1 MNAQLNNYIENS
13 LSTLRTLQVVGE
25 DLTEGFTINH
35 QDVLN
40 LLDQV
45 TDNLKQ
51 IDYLTRL
58 SATPF

>member
-1 MNAQLNNYIENS
+1 MNTQLTNYIENS

-45 TDNLKQ
+45 TENIKQ
-51 IDYLTRL
+51 IDSLTRL
-58 SATPF
+58 GGAPF

>member
-1 MNAQLNNYIENS
+1 MNIQLNNYIENS
-13 LSTLRTLQVVGE
+13 LSALRTLQVVGE

-45 TDNLKQ
+45 ADNLKQ
-51 IDYLTRL
+51 IDSLTNH
-58 SATPF
+58 SSC